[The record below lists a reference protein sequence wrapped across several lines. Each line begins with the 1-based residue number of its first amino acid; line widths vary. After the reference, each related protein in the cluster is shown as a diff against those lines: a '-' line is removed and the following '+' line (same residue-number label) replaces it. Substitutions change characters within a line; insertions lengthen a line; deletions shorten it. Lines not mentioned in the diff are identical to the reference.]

1 MKYKDVAD
9 FYKIHIATGRPI
21 EDLVVD
27 AYYPL
32 PYEEIRARL
41 EQVKAILKE
50 VKEELGPM
58 ASPKQVYEYL
68 KAPRDT
74 IDFNVVDENGN
85 EKNIGTIEGNIQFDP
100 SHKFDMSETPSL
112 DNSVV
117 KIGDDKV
124 LGENDEYVE
133 PVEFGDSST
142 NPKNDDLATD
152 DELMGF
158 GKTVLNDFGSKP
170 SGELQFGDVFS
181 NPKDNIEIVK
191 PGEEP
196 KKKKEVNT
204 ENLLFGDEDKKEEPK
219 KEENDDG
226 VSVLYYGDI
235 AHVDF
240 EKPEEP
246 DVKFGDED
254 EKDKPKKDD
263 DDDNLGGPDV
273 GGFTGPKFGG
283 F

>member
-68 KAPRDT
+68 KAPRDKV
-74 IDFNVVDENGN
+74 DFNVVDENGN

-100 SHKFDMSETPSL
+100 SHKFDMTNTPIQ
-112 DNSVV
+112 DNNVL
-117 KIGDDKV
+117 KFGDTNV
-124 LGENDEYVE
+124 IYENDEYVE

-152 DELMGF
+152 NELMGY

-170 SGELQFGDVFS
+170 SDDIMFGDEFS
-181 NPKDNIEIVK
+181 NPKDNIKIVR
-191 PGEEP
+191 PGEDN

-204 ENLLFGDEDKKEEPK
+204 ENLLFGDEPSKEEPK
-219 KEENDDG
+219 KDMNDD
-226 VSVLYYGDI
+226 VSILYYGDI

-254 EKDKPKKDD
+254 KKNKPKKDD
-263 DDDNLGGPDV
+263 DDDNLGGPDA

>member
-74 IDFNVVDENGN
+74 IDFNVVDENGK

-100 SHKFDMSETPSL
+100 SHKSDMTNTPIQ
-112 DNSVV
+112 DNSVI
-117 KIGDDKV
+117 KFGDTNV
-124 LGENDEYVE
+124 IYENDEYVS

-152 DELMGF
+152 DELMGY

-170 SGELQFGDVFS
+170 SDDIMFGDEFS
-181 NPKDNIEIVK
+181 NPKDNIKIVR
-191 PGEEP
+191 PGEEN
-196 KKKKEVNT
+196 KKKKEVNVDDIK
-204 ENLLFGDEDKKEEPK
+204 FGDEPSKEEPK
-219 KEENDDG
+219 KDMNDD
-226 VSVLYYGDI
+226 VSILYYGDI

-254 EKDKPKKDD
+254 NKPKKKDD
-263 DDDNLGGPDV
+263 DDDNFGGPDV